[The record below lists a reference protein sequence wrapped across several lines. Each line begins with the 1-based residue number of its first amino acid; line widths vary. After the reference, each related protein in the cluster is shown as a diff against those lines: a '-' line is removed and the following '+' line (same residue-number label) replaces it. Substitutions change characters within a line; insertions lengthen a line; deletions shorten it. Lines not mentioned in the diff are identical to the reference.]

1 MTTSFRIA
9 LCNFICAVSIAC
21 LYCFVKHYEI
31 IFLFF
36 KLHIAI
42 YFVAW
47 YSNDIPKKES
57 FVAVTS
63 VVPAASSVL
72 PALMTGCLYEHPV
85 MTEDGEIGIDPTSV
99 TLNAKLK
106 LNLKMP
112 AAEEGGEALLRP
124 EAGESPQYRHRFII
138 DAYLNRICVARQVI
152 YQDIANGR
160 DELTIPVNM
169 KLHAR
174 NYEIA
179 VWSDYVQMPNEEN
192 DITGT
197 EDYFYNPTDNFL
209 LTVYGSESYRSNNEY
224 KDAFCG
230 MAQLNL
236 EEYRDKWN
244 TQVSLNMELTRPV
257 MRYQLVAND
266 VQKFLKLF

>member
-1 MTTSFRIA
+1 MS
-9 LCNFICAVSIAC
+9 CC
-21 LYCFVKHYEI
+21 
-31 IFLFF
+31 
-36 KLHIAI
+36 
-42 YFVAW
+42 
-47 YSNDIPKKES
+47 
-57 FVAVTS
+57 
-63 VVPAASSVL
+63 
-72 PALMTGCLYEHPV
+72 
-85 MTEDGEIGIDPTSV
+85 
-99 TLNAKLK
+99 
-106 LNLKMP
+106 
-112 AAEEGGEALLRP
+112 
-124 EAGESPQYRHRFII
+124 
-138 DAYLNRICVARQVI
+138 VI

-230 MAQLNL
+230 MAQLDL

-244 TQVSLNMELTRPV
+244 TQVSLDMELTRPV

-266 VQKFLKLF
+266 VQKFLKLFSDGKLKGDNFIVRVKYISYLKMGYNVLERIPRHGLMFLQQERTIKNSALKDQTTYPLTFDYVFADPDALTRIPVTVEIEVNKKIVASATFNVTGWAGKNTTVTYGFLTADPNGGIDFNPDFDGEDEIVVPVYPTK

>member
-1 MTTSFRIA
+1 MKKKLTTY
-9 LCNFICAVSIAC
+9 L
-21 LYCFVKHYEI
+21 LY
-31 IFLFF
+31 L
-36 KLHIAI
+36 L
-42 YFVAW
+42 
-47 YSNDIPKKES
+47 
-57 FVAVTS
+57 
-63 VVPAASSVL
+63 L

-230 MAQLNL
+230 MAQLDL

-244 TQVSLNMELTRPV
+244 TQVSLDMELTRPV

-266 VQKFLKLF
+266 VQKFLKLFSDGKLKGDNFIVRVK